1 MSECRICLET
11 RKNVRCIFTGTD
23 GDLNTTFADMI
34 TYVASIK
41 ITREDGITDQIC
53 LACRKKLQELYDFK
67 LLILRSNTQLHQ
79 KNNSSFKRIHFN
91 DIAEVKLEIAAA
103 PIDEKY
109 LIKEYE
115 DIKMNLQSTEDSV
128 CYKDTTIKKVEPSSI
143 EVEIDNQPMSVM
155 DFLDTIKD
163 DLDNDYD
170 QDMYAAQSDPGSDSD
185 EYLPHNIIQKKYGK
199 KHKKKKKTKL
209 SKPTKNGTT
218 KTESSATRVCIKP
231 TWIEDLRVMATVSD
245 EPKKPRER
253 KKHKPKTKEGMCPY
267 CGKLSKNLTSH
278 LVLHGEPVYKC
289 SVEGCGRT
297 FHHRSA
303 MLKHELGHTSVR
315 DFRCDQCVATFHT
328 KHGLTQHQKCHDQT
342 RRYVCETCS
351 KSYKRG
357 HQLSRH
363 VRTHN
368 SANKNVQCE
377 LCNMSFFSR
386 FGLRH
391 HMRVHTGE
399 RPYNCELCSQPYS
412 YKHDFNRHC
421 LKKHGVF
428 LKRRSVNVMNAE
440 VLARERVLM
449 RELVAVAR
457 SGAMAPPPEVFIG
470 KQVSRTC
477 VFILVCLGLLVA
489 IQSWLPRASAKRS
502 DMDAYMVDARTDLH
516 NYVVGIDYP
525 VDYPEPDRPAPLPEF
540 IVDYANMIR
549 NDIILLDNSV
559 ETRTRKRGNIKV
571 KKHTNYESDNY
582 LDHYVN
588 LSDALGMALWYP
600 QKVRNLTCDDSKCT
614 KPYRCQKIIYNLTVL
629 KGSNSKEERERA
641 GQLYADLPNEL
652 KYKWVPRVLPIVA
665 GCLCTSSYLAN

>member
-11 RKNVRCIFTGTD
+11 RKNVRCIFKGTD

-53 LACRKKLQELYDFK
+53 LACRKKLKELYDFK

-79 KNNSSFKRIHFN
+79 KNNSNFKRIHFN
-91 DIAEVKLEIAAA
+91 DITDVKLEIAVA
-103 PIDEKY
+103 PTDEKY
-109 LIKEYE
+109 LLKEYE
-115 DIKMNLQSTEDSV
+115 DIKMNLQSAEDSV

-143 EVEIDNQPMSVM
+143 EVEVDNQPMSVM

-163 DLDNDYD
+163 DLENDYD
-170 QDMYAAQSDPGSDSD
+170 QDYDAAQGDPDSDSD
-185 EYLPHNIIQKKYGK
+185 EYLPHSIIQKKYGK

-209 SKPTKNGTT
+209 SKPTKNGNG
-218 KTESSATRVCIKP
+218 KTEAPNRVRIKP
-231 TWIEDLRVMATVSD
+231 TWIEDLRVMATY
-245 EPKKPRER
+245 EPKKPRQ
-253 KKHKPKTKEGMCPY
+253 KKKYKSKTKEGMCPY

-278 LVLHGEPVYKC
+278 LVLHNEPLYKC
-289 SVEGCGRT
+289 GFEGCGRT

-303 MLKHELGHTSVR
+303 MLNHERAHTAAR
-315 DFRCDQCVATFHT
+315 DYHCDQCVAAFHS
-328 KHGLTQHQKCHDQT
+328 HHALNQHKKCHDQT

-377 LCNMSFFSR
+377 LCNMSFFSQI
-386 FGLRH
+386 GLRH

-440 VLARERVLM
+440 VLVRERLLM
-449 RELVAVAR
+449 RELVAAAR
-457 SGAMAPPPEVFIG
+457 SGAMGPPPAVFVG
-470 KQVSRTC
+470 KQGALAYELAIRT
-477 VFILVCLGLLVA
+477 LRKNPLL
-489 IQSWLPRASAKRS
+489 L
-502 DMDAYMVDARTDLH
+502 
-516 NYVVGIDYP
+516 
-525 VDYPEPDRPAPLPEF
+525 APH
-540 IVDYANMIR
+540 
-549 NDIILLDNSV
+549 S
-559 ETRTRKRGNIKV
+559 
-571 KKHTNYESDNY
+571 
-582 LDHYVN
+582 
-588 LSDALGMALWYP
+588 
-600 QKVRNLTCDDSKCT
+600 
-614 KPYRCQKIIYNLTVL
+614 
-629 KGSNSKEERERA
+629 
-641 GQLYADLPNEL
+641 
-652 KYKWVPRVLPIVA
+652 
-665 GCLCTSSYLAN
+665 